1 MSKRQIVLDTE
12 TTGLSVEDDHRI
24 VEIGCIELRD
34 RRPSES
40 RFHCYLN
47 PEREVDAGAMEVHG
61 ISRERLRDAPRFAEV
76 VEAFIEFVR
85 GAEII
90 IHNAR
95 FDVGFI
101 DHELARLGPNWGQ
114 LGDYCTVLDT
124 LEEARKLHPGQRNS
138 LDALC
143 KRYEVD
149 NTHRTLH
156 GALLDAELLA
166 DVYLAMTGGQTALLL
181 EPESAPVSAEDA
193 AERLHQRQ
201 INRPALRV
209 LMPSAA
215 EQASHEARLAVIQ
228 KRSGGQCLWLAQTAP
243 VTG

>member
-24 VEIGCIELRD
+24 IEIGCIELRD
-34 RRPSES
+34 RRPSDS

-47 PEREVDAGAMEVHG
+47 PEREVDAGAIEVHG
-61 ISRERLRDAPRFAEV
+61 ISRERLHDAPRFAEV

-114 LGDYCTVLDT
+114 LSDYCTVLDT

-143 KRYEVD
+143 KRYEVE
-149 NTHRTLH
+149 NAHRTLH
-156 GALLDAELLA
+156 GAMLDAELLA
-166 DVYLAMTGGQTALLL
+166 EVYLAMTGGQTALLL
-181 EPESAPVSAEDA
+181 EPEGAPASPEEA
-193 AERLHQRQ
+193 AERLQR
-201 INRPALRV
+201 RHETRARLRV
-209 LMPSAA
+209 VVPTGA
-215 EQASHEARLAVIQ
+215 EQASHDARLAVIQ
-228 KRSGGQCLWLAQTAP
+228 KKSGGRCLWLAAPATAD
-243 VTG
+243 

>member
-24 VEIGCIELRD
+24 IEIGCIELRD
-34 RRPSES
+34 RRPGDS

-47 PEREVDAGAMEVHG
+47 PDREVDAGAVEVHG
-61 ISRERLRDAPRFAEV
+61 ISLERLRDAPRFAEIA
-76 VEAFIEFVR
+76 EAFIEFVR

-114 LGDYCTVLDT
+114 LSDYCTVLDT

-143 KRYEVD
+143 KRYEVE
-149 NTHRTLH
+149 NAHRTLH
-156 GALLDAELLA
+156 GAMLDAELLA
-166 DVYLAMTGGQTALLL
+166 EVYLAMTGGQTALLL
-181 EPESAPVSAEDA
+181 EPEGAPTSPAEA
-193 AERLHQRQ
+193 AERWQR
-201 INRPALRV
+201 RHESRTRLRV
-209 LMPSAA
+209 VVPTAA
-215 EQASHEARLAVIQ
+215 EQASHDARLAVIQ
-228 KRSGGQCLWLAQTAP
+228 KKSGGRCVWLAEP
-243 VTG
+243 VATG

>member
-34 RRPSES
+34 RRPSEH

-201 INRPALRV
+201 LNRPALRV
-209 LMPSAA
+209 LVPSAA